1 MTAIG
6 QATIIFFKYKTNNYH
21 HNNIGRW
28 QFINN
33 DSNEEN
39 KNNGKPLAKLLV
51 VDDDSDIVQV
61 LKMGLLKNR
70 FLVEAFTN
78 PDEALQSFK
87 SNAESYCLILS
98 DVRMPGLSG
107 IQLAR
112 KVKEVNPNVK
122 TVLMTAFEIK
132 DNEFSIVFPSTQ
144 VDGFVQKPVGIKE
157 LTGKILSIIS
167 ESKSR
172 IMKGLKNKKNNN
184 GEKWININSL
194 MSRWRR
200 IGEKVDR
207 IDSARD

>member
-1 MTAIG
+1 M
-6 QATIIFFKYKTNNYH
+6 
-21 HNNIGRW
+21 
-28 QFINN
+28 NN

-39 KNNGKPLAKLLV
+39 KNNDKPLAKLLV

-61 LKMGLLKNR
+61 LKLGLLKNR

-87 SNAESYCLILS
+87 ANAESYCLMLS

-122 TVLMTAFEIK
+122 TVLMTAFEIR
-132 DNEFSIVFPSTQ
+132 DSEFSKVFPSTQ
-144 VDGFVQKPVGIKE
+144 VDGFVQKPIGIKE

-172 IMKGLKNKKNNN
+172 INERT
-184 GEKWININSL
+184 EK
-194 MSRWRR
+194 
-200 IGEKVDR
+200 
-207 IDSARD
+207 